1 MCITETLHFDGIK
14 STLTSSG
21 IRTILLNRPNRNNA
35 LTIQMFEDIT
45 KILNDAAKD
54 GDKTKIIYITG
65 AGEKYFS
72 SGNDLLNYFPKGD
85 YDPVALL
92 ENATN
97 TVEEFFKA
105 FIDFPKIGSNN
116 GLLYISRYTHQYYIL
131 QCMCIDLPSNQ
142 IYFQLLV
149 VVGVNG
155 HAIGVAVTILGLV
168 DIVYASEEASFVTPF
183 TKLALVAEGCSTLTF
198 PR

>member
-1 MCITETLHFDGIK
+1 MRPKMEIK
-14 STLTSSG
+14 
-21 IRTILLNRPNRNNA
+21 
-35 LTIQMFEDIT
+35 Q
-45 KILNDAAKD
+45 
-54 GDKTKIIYITG
+54 IIYITG

-105 FIDFPKIGSNN
+105 FVDFPKI
-116 GLLYISRYTHQYYIL
+116 
-131 QCMCIDLPSNQ
+131 
-142 IYFQLLV
+142 V
-149 VVGVNG
+149 AVGVNG

-168 DIVYASEEASFVTPF
+168 DLVYASEKASFVTPF
-183 TKLALVAEGCSTLTF
+183 TKLALVA
-198 PR
+198 

>member
-1 MCITETLHFDGIK
+1 MCITETLHFHGIQ

-21 IRTILLNRPNRNNA
+21 IRTILLNRPDRNNA

-45 KILNDAAKD
+45 NILNDAAKD
-54 GDKTKIIYITG
+54 GDKTKIVYITG

-97 TVEEFFKA
+97 TVEGFFKA
-105 FIDFPKIGSNN
+105 GGNA
-116 GLLYISRYTHQYYIL
+116 LSRGAQRV
-131 QCMCIDLPSNQ
+131 P
-142 IYFQLLV
+142 
-149 VVGVNG
+149 
-155 HAIGVAVTILGLV
+155 
-168 DIVYASEEASFVTPF
+168 ASGYGFLADEAA
-183 TKLALVAEGCSTLTF
+183 KRA
-198 PR
+198 R

>member
-1 MCITETLHFDGIK
+1 MCITETFHFEGIK

-45 KILNDAAKD
+45 RILNDAAKD

-105 FIDFPKIGSNN
+105 FVNFPKIGFNN
-116 GLLYISRYTHQYYIL
+116 
-131 QCMCIDLPSNQ
+131 
-142 IYFQLLV
+142 
-149 VVGVNG
+149 
-155 HAIGVAVTILGLV
+155 
-168 DIVYASEEASFVTPF
+168 
-183 TKLALVAEGCSTLTF
+183 
-198 PR
+198 